1 MTDGEI
7 SIDNYSIVRR
17 DRNRTGGG
25 VCVYIRY
32 YFAFSI
38 RPDLQQHNDE
48 VLFIELLLPKTRPIL
63 IGTIYRPPKQNEF
76 LEHFE
81 ELLSNT
87 RSDEEIVILGDFNIC
102 CMKASSSNKAYMN
115 ILKLFSFQ
123 QIISEPTRIKQLIR
137 SYFM

>member
-25 VCVYIRY
+25 VCVFIRND
-32 YFAFSI
+32 FAFSI